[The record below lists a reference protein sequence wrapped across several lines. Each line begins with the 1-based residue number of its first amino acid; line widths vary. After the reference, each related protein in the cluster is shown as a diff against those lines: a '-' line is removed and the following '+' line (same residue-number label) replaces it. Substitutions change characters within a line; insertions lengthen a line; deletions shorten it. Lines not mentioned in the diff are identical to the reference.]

1 MRKKIPFNVECLEE
15 RCTPATWGN
24 PWPDAEH
31 LTLSFAPDGTAVG
44 PAQSSLFQLL
54 NGQGQTGAWQREVLR
69 AFQTWAVQGNI
80 NLSVTSDGGQAFG
93 TPGQVQGDARFGDVR
108 VGAVPLSSNAL
119 AVASPYEV
127 AAGAWAGD
135 VKLNTRY
142 NFGIN
147 GTGDYDLYSVLLHET
162 GHVFG
167 LGHSDDPASAMYE
180 DYTGPR
186 TGLSS
191 GDVALLQ
198 SLYGARSPD
207 AYEGTTGN
215 ATLGTATPLNLLL
228 NTDGSLSFAVD
239 GDITTLQDRDVY
251 SFRTPLTLGG
261 ATFKLQTSGI
271 SLLTPRL
278 TVYNA
283 AGNVVGSAV
292 STDPQNGDLTV
303 TLNSV
308 SVLSTYYV
316 KVEGA
321 QGNVFGIGSYHLQ
334 VSYVPL
340 VNSLVGGVTGTGGTL
355 TNNLTA
361 LLLNNDL
368 HTNDSF
374 LTAMNLQL
382 PLFQTSS
389 AFDYSYRAS
398 ISDSSDVD
406 FYRFQAPTTSS
417 GSGSVL
423 TVMVRGVTTTGLPAG
438 TNLLDPRVQVFDAD
452 HNLVPAQVLVNQCSA
467 YTIQVANAVPG
478 ATYFVEVLAA
488 TPDAGNNMG
497 NYFLGIDF
505 SPVATQLDT
514 VAQGTLTGTAP
525 QEFSKLK
532 VSVSQVFHFVLSAKV
547 AGGGTDAAL
556 RMTVYD
562 KDGNVVFTLA
572 TGAGAVVSSDVAL
585 GPGTYYVRFTAAT
598 RSGAPLPPLQYQ
610 LGVLATS
617 DPNGPDA
624 TDPTGDPAGGS
635 GTGDGSSSSW
645 SGGGQGSV
653 PPEDA
658 SSDPYSEVYANPAG
672 GNGPNSQPQPT
683 YYHDPYA

>member
-1 MRKKIPFNVECLEE
+1 MPRKIRLTVECLEE

-24 PWPDAEH
+24 PWPDASH
-31 LTLSFAPDGTAVG
+31 LTLSFAPDGTSVG

-54 NGQGQTGAWQREVLR
+54 NAQAQSAAWKREVLR
-69 AFQTWAVQGNI
+69 AFQTWAVQGNL
-80 NLSVTSDGGQAFG
+80 NLSVTPDGGQAFG
-93 TPGQVQGDARFGDVR
+93 TPGQVQGDARFGDIR

-127 AAGAWAGD
+127 AAGTWAGD
-135 VKLNTRY
+135 VKLNTKY
-142 NFGIN
+142 HFGIN
-147 GTGDYDLYSVLLHET
+147 GTSDYDLYTVLLHEA

-167 LGHSDDPASAMYE
+167 FDDSSDLTSVMYE
-180 DYTGPR
+180 DFTGPR
-186 TGLSS
+186 PGLSA
-191 GDVALLQ
+191 GDVASLQ
-198 SLYGARSPD
+198 GLYGARSPD
-207 AYEGTTGN
+207 AFEGTTGN
-215 ATLGTATPLNLLL
+215 GTLATATPLNLLA
-228 NTDGSLSFAVD
+228 NSDGSLSFAAD
-239 GDITTLQDRDVY
+239 GDLTTLQDKDVY
-251 SFRTPLTLGG
+251 SFTAPLTLGK

-292 STDPQNGDLTV
+292 STDPLNGDLTV
-303 TLNSV
+303 TLNS
-308 SVLSTYYV
+308 LSLLSRYYV

-321 QGNVFGIGSYHLQ
+321 QSDVFGIGSYHLQ

-340 VNSLVGGVTGTGGTL
+340 VNNLVGGLTGTAGGV
-355 TNNLTA
+355 TNSLTA
-361 LLLNNDL
+361 LLVNNDL

-374 LTAMNLQL
+374 LTATNLQL
-382 PLFQTSS
+382 PLLQTSS
-389 AFDYSYRAS
+389 TFDYSYRAS

-406 FYRFQAPTTSS
+406 FYRFQAPAPFS
-417 GSGSVL
+417 GSGGVL

-438 TNLLDPRVQVFDAD
+438 TNLLDPRVLVFDAN

-488 TPDAGNNMG
+488 TPSAGNNMG
-497 NYFLGIDF
+497 NYYLGIDF

-514 VAQGTLTGTAP
+514 VAQGTLTSTTP
-525 QEFSKLK
+525 QQFSKLK
-532 VSVSQVFHFVLSAKV
+532 VTVSQVFHFVLSAKV

-556 RMTVYD
+556 RMSVYD
-562 KDGNVVFTLA
+562 KTGNVVFTLVA
-572 TGAGAVVSSDVAL
+572 GAGQVVSSDVAL

-598 RSGAPLPPLQYQ
+598 RNGAPLPALQFQ
-610 LGVLATS
+610 LGAIALS
-617 DPNGPDA
+617 DPNGPEA
-624 TDPTGDPAGGS
+624 TDPTDDPAGSS

-645 SGGGQGSV
+645 SGVGDSAV
-653 PPEDA
+653 PPQDA
-658 SSDPYSEVYANPAG
+658 SSDPYSEVYANPADG
-672 GNGPNSQPQPT
+672 TDPNSQPQPT